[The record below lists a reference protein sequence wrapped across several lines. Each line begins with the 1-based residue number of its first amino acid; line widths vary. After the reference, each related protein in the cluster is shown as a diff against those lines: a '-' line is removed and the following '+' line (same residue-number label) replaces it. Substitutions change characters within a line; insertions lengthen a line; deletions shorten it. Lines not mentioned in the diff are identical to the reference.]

1 MNTTKDHS
9 SEREVPGAVL
19 VFADTGGHNINSLE
33 CDVKLTHW
41 KLTAVCLYPNLS
53 KAQKAINNKTSKLR
67 KKFLSTYKLVA
78 TTTMDGSN
86 LDTE

>member
-1 MNTTKDHS
+1 M
-9 SEREVPGAVL
+9 PGAVL
-19 VFADTGGHNINSLE
+19 VFTDTGSWSANSLG
-33 CDVKLTHW
+33 CDVNVTHW
-41 KLTAVCLYPNLS
+41 KLIAVCLYPNLS
-53 KAQKAINNKTSKLR
+53 EAEKAIRDKTSKLR